1 MLKTAATIDQI
12 TKEVVDFLSSYIQI
26 ERVILFGSYASGS
39 FRKDSDFDMA
49 VISRDF
55 ETMGILEKIGLFSK
69 TALAVDSRVELK
81 GFGQDEFLNPEKGS
95 LLEMIKQHG
104 KTIYQK

>member
-12 TKEVVDFLSSYIQI
+12 TKEVVDFLSPHIQV

-55 ETMGILEKIGLFSK
+55 ETMSILEKISLFSK
-69 TALAVDSRVELK
+69 TSIAVDSRVELK
-81 GFGQDEFLNPEKGS
+81 GFGSDEFLNPEKGS
-95 LLEMIKQHG
+95 LMEMIKQYG
-104 KTIYQK
+104 KTMYQK